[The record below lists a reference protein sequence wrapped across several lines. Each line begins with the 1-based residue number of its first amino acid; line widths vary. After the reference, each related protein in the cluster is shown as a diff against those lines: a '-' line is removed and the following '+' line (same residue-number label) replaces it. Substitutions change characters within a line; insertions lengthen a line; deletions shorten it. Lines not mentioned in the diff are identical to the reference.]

1 MLCMDLFQY
10 KSWSLTLNY
19 SLGHERFLITFWA
32 KSTFINGTDL
42 KCSKSSFKFGLNYC
56 SCGNRNARKD
66 LVSLARIIVLVEMAK
81 HAVCLPICPSLAQHF
96 PLRTNKQRN
105 GAAGRQALFK
115 SLPLEKYRFL

>member
-10 KSWSLTLNY
+10 KSWSLTLK
-19 SLGHERFLITFWA
+19 GHERFLITFWA
-32 KSTFINGTDL
+32 ESTSTIN
-42 KCSKSSFKFGLNYC
+42 KFGLNYC

-81 HAVCLPICPSLAQHF
+81 HAVCLPICPSQAQHF